1 MSTKCSLFL
10 TEDNE
15 HWYHDVSDGNFNIE
29 IDKKNIISDYTK
41 QNNGDVVLEIK
52 EGSQL
57 WKCLMHMMEYR
68 RQFDNITD

>member
-15 HWYHDVSDGNFNIE
+15 HWYHDVMDDSFTIE
-29 IDKKNIISDYTK
+29 IDKKNLQDDFSDSDDII
-41 QNNGDVVLEIK
+41 LEIK

-57 WKCLMHMMEYR
+57 HECLMHMMAYR
-68 RQFDNITD
+68 REFDNITD